1 MTRLKLFF
9 AALLLTGPA
18 QAQVDSINT
27 TNNKLIG
34 NYLREGKSSYVIL
47 MEDSLGRRMGP
58 TQIWDRTIQFSQDAD
73 GQKCY
78 NFNWKYYLKD
88 TLYANYEATGDG
100 ATMALLAH
108 RMQVGKTLQRSVVFK
123 GNQVSVPEADR
134 DVVRDKRFTSATL
147 NPPAFS
153 FPMDLEILPMLP
165 IRKVGQVMAVAF
177 YEPGT
182 PTSAYYK
189 LIVQRKERL
198 PIASGVP
205 VDCWVLVM
213 DYGPS
218 TATFWISEKGRQI
231 LKAKDGFRGIT
242 RYKVRLY

>member
-1 MTRLKLFF
+1 MTRLKLLF
-9 AALLLTGPA
+9 AALLLTGQA
-18 QAQVDSINT
+18 QAQVDSINI

-47 MEDSLGRRMGP
+47 IEDSLGRRRGP
-58 TQIWDRTIQFSQDAD
+58 TQIWDRTLRFSQDAN
-73 GQKCY
+73 GQKRY

-88 TLYANYEATGDG
+88 TLYANYEATGNG
-100 ATMALLAH
+100 VSMAPLSY
-108 RMQVGKTLQRSVVFK
+108 RMQVGKTLQRSVVFNS
-123 GNQVSVPEADR
+123 NQVSVPEADR
-134 DVVRDKRFTSATL
+134 DLVRDKRFTSATL

-165 IRKVGQVMAVAF
+165 IRKLGQVMAVAF

-182 PTSAYYK
+182 PSSDYYK
-189 LIVQRKERL
+189 LTVQRKERL
-198 PIASGVP
+198 PITSGVT
-205 VDCWVLVM
+205 VDCWVLVI

-218 TATFWISEKGRQI
+218 IGTFWISEKGREV

-242 RYKVRLY
+242 RYKVKLY